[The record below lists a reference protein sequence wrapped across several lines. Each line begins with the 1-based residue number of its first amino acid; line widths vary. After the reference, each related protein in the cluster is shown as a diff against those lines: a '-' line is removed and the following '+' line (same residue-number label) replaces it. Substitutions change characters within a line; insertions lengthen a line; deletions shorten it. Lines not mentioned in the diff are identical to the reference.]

1 MLEDQPL
8 FYLGF
13 VLFWVSASV
22 SLSQI
27 HPSRGKFIGIG
38 AKKNYHS
45 KTLRPNERQELL
57 M

>member
-27 HPSRGKFIGIG
+27 HPNRGKFIGIG

-45 KTLRPNERQELL
+45 KALRPNERQELL